1 MLKNFGQ
8 KNKRQQRRSNM
19 KVGNKVE
26 HVFTKDWLYILQIVA
41 NQGTP
46 DKILC
51 RTKDLR
57 EIWFFDFELRQIG

>member
-1 MLKNFGQ
+1 
-8 KNKRQQRRSNM
+8 M

-26 HVFTKDWLYILQIVA
+26 HVFTKDWLLVLQIVV

-57 EIWFFDFELRQIG
+57 EIWFFDFELRQLG